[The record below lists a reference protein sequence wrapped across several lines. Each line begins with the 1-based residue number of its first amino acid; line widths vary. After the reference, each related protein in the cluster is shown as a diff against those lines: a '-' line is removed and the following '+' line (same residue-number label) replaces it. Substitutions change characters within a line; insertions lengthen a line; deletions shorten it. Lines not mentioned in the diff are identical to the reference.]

1 MNVRSLWMGS
11 MLFACTTMQAQN
23 TYLNDRLTAVDD
35 VHGTARYV
43 GMGGAL
49 GALGADLSVI
59 SSNPAGI
66 GLYRKSDIGMSFGVV
81 IPHGNGW
88 DSNDQSSYGENLSRA
103 SFDQLGF
110 VWSNRGDGKLKF
122 WNLAF
127 NYQKK
132 ANYNQGFFAD
142 NPNLKGFFADN
153 PNFKGLSQLDQVAE
167 LVNGHDGK
175 TFATDHNLAGLARVP
190 YEKDRTKDYY
200 YLAEDPTTKLR
211 YNAYDS
217 KNNAYSRHQRGALQ
231 AYDFNASFNIDDR
244 VYTGVT
250 FGVENLTYNEWSEYG
265 ERGNDGGLNHSLY
278 NDVKI
283 DGYGMNLKFG
293 LIVRPIVESSFRVGL
308 AAETPTWYR
317 LSNSTLFNLDKSDQL
332 ESYLEY
338 TIRTPWKGRFSM
350 GSTVGSVFAWG
361 LEYEFANYG
370 KTTMGY
376 PKWDQNDPNH
386 SGLASKKDV
395 AMTNHTRQTL
405 QGQHTLKLGVEVK
418 PISAVAIR
426 AGYNYISGRYK
437 NGATFDQYNINSRA
451 MDYATHT
458 DYMTLG
464 DANIVTLGLGWK
476 AKHFYIDMSYKF
488 RAQSGNF
495 YAFDTSGMKGSID
508 PVKVNLNKHQV
519 QLGLGFK
526 Y

>member
-1 MNVRSLWMGS
+1 MNIRRIWMGG
-11 MLFACTTMQAQN
+11 MLFVCAIVQAQN
-23 TYLNDRLTAVDD
+23 TFLNDRLTAVDD
-35 VHGTARYV
+35 LNGSARYV

-66 GLYRKSDIGMSFGVV
+66 GLYRKNDLGLSFGVV
-81 IPHGNGW
+81 IPNGNGW
-88 DSNDQSSYGENLSRA
+88 DSNLQSSYGENLSRA

-142 NPNLKGFFADN
+142 NDNLG
-153 PNFKGLSQLDQVAE
+153 GLSQMDQMAA
-167 LVNGHDGK
+167 LVNGNG
-175 TFATDHNLAGLARVP
+175 TESFATANNLAGLARAP
-190 YEKDRTKDYY
+190 YEKDKTKDNY
-200 YLAEDPTTKLR
+200 YLAEDATGKR
-211 YNAYDS
+211 YNNYDS
-217 KNNAYSRHQRGALQ
+217 KNNAYSRHQRGSLQ
-231 AYDFNASFNIDDR
+231 AYDFNAAFNVNDR
-244 VYTGVT
+244 VYTGLT
-250 FGVENLTYNEWSEYG
+250 FGVENLNYREWNEYAEW
-265 ERGNDGGLNHSLY
+265 GNDGGLNHSLY
-278 NDVKI
+278 NDVEI
-283 DGYGMNLKFG
+283 DGYGLNLKLG
-293 LIVRPIVESSFRVGL
+293 LIVRPIEESPFRVGL

-317 LSNSTLFNLDKSDQL
+317 LSNSTLFNLDKSDRL

-338 TIRTPWKGRFSM
+338 TIRTPWKGRLSM

-370 KTTMGY
+370 QTTTGY
-376 PKWDQNDPNH
+376 PRWDKNDPNH
-386 SGLASKKDV
+386 SGLASEKDL

-405 QGQHTLKLGVEVK
+405 KGQHTLKAGVEVK
-418 PISAVAIR
+418 PIPEFAIR

-437 NGATFDQYNINSRA
+437 DGATFDQYNINSKA
-451 MDYATHT
+451 MDYATNT

-476 AKHFYIDMSYKF
+476 AKRFYVDMSYKF
-488 RAQSGNF
+488 RAQYGDF
-495 YAFDTSGMKGSID
+495 YAFDTTGMTGSIN
-508 PVKVNLNKHQV
+508 PVRVNLNKHQV
-519 QLGLGFK
+519 QLGMGFK
-526 Y
+526 F